1 MRQFRAQVRRT
12 QHHQAMTFLEFI
24 RKNSLLVLIV
34 IVAIGAGLI
43 MMDYSGQG
51 SAFSRDFYIQ
61 VNGTNYQYPEAY
73 NLGENGSSVIQNIRV
88 PSIISAGDGS

>member
-1 MRQFRAQVRRT
+1 
-12 QHHQAMTFLEFI
+12 MTFLEFI

-61 VNGTNYQYPEAY
+61 VNGTNY
-73 NLGENGSSVIQNIRV
+73 L
-88 PSIISAGDGS
+88 